1 MSNKSILQ
9 RANAA
14 VSQSDNE
21 GFLSECHDD
30 LIWNF
35 VGDQILRGKE
45 AVREYM
51 QENYKTPP
59 KFTVTHLIEEGNFVT
74 AIGSIMT
81 KDMEGFENQHSYCD
95 VWRFQDGKMIELLAF
110 VIKSKE

>member
-14 VSQSDNE
+14 VSQGDNE
-21 GFLSECHDD
+21 GFLSNCHDD

-51 QENYKTPP
+51 RENYKSPP
-59 KFTVTHLIEEGNFVT
+59 KFSVTHMIEEGDFVT
-74 AIGSIMT
+74 AIGSIMI
-81 KDMEGFENQHSYCD
+81 KVDEGFENLHTYCD
-95 VWRFQDGKMIELLAF
+95 VWRFQDGKMIELMAF
-110 VIKSKE
+110 VNKSKE

>member
-14 VSQSDNE
+14 VSQGDNE
-21 GFLSECHDD
+21 GFLSNCHDD

-51 QENYKTPP
+51 RENYKSPP
-59 KFTVTHLIEEGNFVT
+59 KFSVTHMIEEGDFVA
-74 AIGSIMT
+74 AIGSIMI
-81 KDMEGFENQHSYCD
+81 KDDEGFENQHPYCD
-95 VWRFQDGKMIELLAF
+95 VWRFQDGKMIELTAF